1 MFLCDS
7 LKLFKNSLHN
17 MDKSEQKVR
26 KNAVLIKF

>member
-17 MDKSEQKVR
+17 VDESEQKVR